1 MMRVA
6 PRDRGAGL
14 TQLKFGVWC
23 AFVGICRPV
32 PPVRGRGCEPFR
44 VSRRVFYLTPASG
57 AGVCS

>member
-1 MMRVA
+1 MMWVA

-32 PPVRGRGCEPFR
+32 PPVRGRGCGSKR
-44 VSRRVFYLTPASG
+44 M
-57 AGVCS
+57 